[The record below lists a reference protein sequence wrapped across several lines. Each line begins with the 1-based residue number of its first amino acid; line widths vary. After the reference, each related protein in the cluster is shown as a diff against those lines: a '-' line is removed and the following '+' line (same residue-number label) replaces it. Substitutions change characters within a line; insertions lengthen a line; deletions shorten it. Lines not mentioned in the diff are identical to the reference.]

1 MPPSSHSQKKMKK
14 NDKTLQILH
23 IVSSIFSWLKLFW
36 LVSHSHTQST
46 KGRIFDETHSVI
58 CSITYDRLTASL
70 SLFVEF
76 SSSSRSCSP
85 LEVTRGFYLCCR
97 TFIWI
102 TLIWFSISFAHI
114 FSVTHKRT
122 RRHPLFIGSV
132 LRSLCEPKRFRCC
145 LLGHL
150 ALIGGRDY
158 RPPIVT
164 RFLVSAGVKSE
175 RGRKF
180 EHLFFFDF
188 ESLNHGI
195 LTMQR
200 TTCASDRI
208 KQTSDGSLLLY
219 HASRP
224 ISIGGYMF
232 QCSAFIRAKVT
243 ITGKQKHLI
252 L

>member
-1 MPPSSHSQKKMKK
+1 MKK

-180 EHLFFFDF
+180 EHLFF
-188 ESLNHGI
+188 S
-195 LTMQR
+195 
-200 TTCASDRI
+200 
-208 KQTSDGSLLLY
+208 
-219 HASRP
+219 
-224 ISIGGYMF
+224 ISKVWIT
-232 QCSAFIRAKVT
+232 AF
-243 ITGKQKHLI
+243 
-252 L
+252 

>member
-1 MPPSSHSQKKMKK
+1 MPTLSSARALSCQMSAIEINVLLVLLTLNASFLTLTEKKMKK

-150 ALIGGRDY
+150 ALIGRRLSPGFWCQR
-158 RPPIVT
+158 
-164 RFLVSAGVKSE
+164 VSKSE

-180 EHLFFFDF
+180 EHLFFF
-188 ESLNHGI
+188 S
-195 LTMQR
+195 
-200 TTCASDRI
+200 
-208 KQTSDGSLLLY
+208 
-219 HASRP
+219 
-224 ISIGGYMF
+224 ISKVWIT
-232 QCSAFIRAKVT
+232 AF
-243 ITGKQKHLI
+243 
-252 L
+252 